1 MKTSNYLKTAGLT
14 VGLLAVATFAF
25 AQDPAPVQNPQ
36 ADPQA
41 APQAPAPANG
51 GWRRVGDTNPAPAPN
66 ADPQGQPGQ
75 PNQAP
80 APPPPSK
87 LTIQPGTY
95 ITVRVNSFLSSD
107 RNQAGD
113 AFSATLVRP
122 IIVDGVVVADR
133 GQTLGGRVTEAKKA
147 GRVEGTS
154 RLGITLTDLPVV
166 DGQQIPVQT
175 QLVERN
181 GSTSVGRDAA
191 AIGTTTG
198 VGAAIGAA
206 AGGGIGAGIGAGA
219 GLVASTVGVLL
230 TRGNPTI
237 LRPEQVLTFK
247 IEQPVVV
254 STERAPYAFRY
265 VDPSDYQQAGAARY
279 QGAGPGYPPQGAGYG
294 AGYAAYGPGY
304 YPPYGYGYG
313 YGYPYGYPFYG
324 PSFGVFV
331 GPRFGGARFGGG
343 FRGGRR

>member
-1 MKTSNYLKTAGLT
+1 METTSDMKISNFFRTAGLSAS
-14 VGLLAVATFAF
+14 LLAVATFAF
-25 AQDPAPVQNPQ
+25 AQDPAPPVQNPQ
-36 ADPQA
+36 ADPQ

-51 GWRRVGDTNPAPAPN
+51 GWRRVGDTNPAPAP
-66 ADPQGQPGQ
+66 AGDPQFQQSPQGQ

-80 APPPPSK
+80 APPPPAK

-95 ITVRVNSFLSSD
+95 VTVRVNSFLSSD
-107 RNQAGD
+107 KNQVGD

-122 IIVDGVVVADR
+122 IVVDGVVVADR
-133 GQTLGGRVTEAKKA
+133 GQMLGGRVTEAKKA

-154 RLGITLTDLPVV
+154 KLGIQLTDLPVV

-206 AGGGIGAGIGAGA
+206 AGGGVGAGIGAGA
-219 GLVASTVGVLL
+219 GLVVSTVGVLL

-237 LRPEQVLTFK
+237 LRPETVLTFK

-254 STERAPYAFRY
+254 STEHAPYAFR
-265 VDPSDYQQAGAARY
+265 
-279 QGAGPGYPPQGAGYG
+279 
-294 AGYAAYGPGY
+294 
-304 YPPYGYGYG
+304 
-313 YGYPYGYPFYG
+313 
-324 PSFGVFV
+324 
-331 GPRFGGARFGGG
+331 
-343 FRGGRR
+343 

>member
-1 MKTSNYLKTAGLT
+1 M
-14 VGLLAVATFAF
+14 
-25 AQDPAPVQNPQ
+25 
-36 ADPQA
+36 
-41 APQAPAPANG
+41 
-51 GWRRVGDTNPAPAPN
+51 
-66 ADPQGQPGQ
+66 
-75 PNQAP
+75 
-80 APPPPSK
+80 PPLPPK

-95 ITVRVNSFLSSD
+95 VTVRVNQFLSSD
-107 RNQAGD
+107 KNQAGD

-122 IIVDGVVVADR
+122 IVVDGVVVADR

-219 GLVASTVGVLL
+219 GLVVSTVGVLL

-237 LRPEQVLTFK
+237 LRPETVLTFK
-247 IEQPVVV
+247 IEQPVAI
-254 STERAPYAFRY
+254 STDHAPYAFRY

-279 QGAGPGYPPQGAGYG
+279 QAGGPGYPPPGAGYG
-294 AGYAAYGPGY
+294 PGYAAYGPGY
-304 YPPYGYGYG
+304 YPPYPYGYGYG
-313 YGYPYGYPFYG
+313 YGYPFYG
-324 PSFGVFV
+324 PGFGVGVFV
-331 GPRFGGARFGGG
+331 GPRFGFRGG
-343 FRGGRR
+343 FRGRR